1 MKQNQRQAILFALI
15 SVLFW
20 STIASA
26 FKISLR
32 HGSILMLLLVAT
44 LTAVIVLGI
53 QLLIRKQFNE
63 VFQVSLKDYLMS
75 AVMGLLNPFFYYLI
89 LLKAYDLLPAQ
100 EAGTLNYIWPLVLVL
115 LSIPVLKQR
124 ISFLSVIAVIIS
136 FSGILVISTQGHVLS
151 LSFSHP
157 FGVFLAV
164 FSAFLWA
171 AYWLINMKDYR
182 NTLPK
187 MFLNFLFGLLFLIVY
202 GLIIGTRPVFSLKGV
217 LGAVYIGIFEM
228 GLTFVF
234 WLTALK
240 KASNTAKVSQL
251 IYLSPFISLFFIQL
265 VVGEP
270 VLLSTIIGL
279 FLIITG
285 IIMQQYF
292 DRQKHSN

>member
-1 MKQNQRQAILFALI
+1 
-15 SVLFW
+15 
-20 STIASA
+20 
-26 FKISLR
+26 
-32 HGSILMLLLVAT
+32 
-44 LTAVIVLGI
+44 
-53 QLLIRKQFNE
+53 
-63 VFQVSLKDYLMS
+63 
-75 AVMGLLNPFFYYLI
+75 